1 MIDYILNVFVEN
13 YVFFIHNSNSNIISF
28 QYVSLS
34 FFSSFPPFWTCSFS
48 SSLQTVSAV
57 TKAFPFPSLW
67 KFSRSL
73 SCLMTCSLD
82 LMNSPHNILLW
93 TREMAQWVKPWPVK
107 PDKFGSPKSTKV
119 GQSSSSICH
128 HTEPL
133 LGQRKWTLEITRS
146 PQASQLSV
154 CSGEQEVSC
163 LKQGGRWGS
172 TPRVVLWPSN
182 MHRKG
187 CMHTHA
193 HIPKLFY
200 CGMYV
205 CMCVCIHIYTHICI
219 WWYLPF

>member
-1 MIDYILNVFVEN
+1 
-13 YVFFIHNSNSNIISF
+13 
-28 QYVSLS
+28 
-34 FFSSFPPFWTCSFS
+34 
-48 SSLQTVSAV
+48 
-57 TKAFPFPSLW
+57 
-67 KFSRSL
+67 
-73 SCLMTCSLD
+73 
-82 LMNSPHNILLW
+82 
-93 TREMAQWVKPWPVK
+93 MAQWVKPRPEK

-163 LKQGGRWGS
+163 LKQGGRWGL
-172 TPRVVLWPSN
+172 TPRVILWPAN
-182 MHRKG
+182 ILRKE

-205 CMCVCIHIYTHICI
+205 CACVYAYISIHTYVYGGIYHFNLFNVQFSGSKSCWLIKDIPSGLCFGIISATVGSWHILGCSLQMYKNATDLAINLLSCISDE
-219 WWYLPF
+219 LA